1 MKIVVTSV
9 LVNVQEKALKFYTE
23 ALGFIKKT
31 EIPMGEFKC
40 LTIVAPRCTGRC

>member
-23 ALGFIKKT
+23 ALGFIKK
-31 EIPMGEFKC
+31 KKYHWAN
-40 LTIVAPRCTGRC
+40 LSV